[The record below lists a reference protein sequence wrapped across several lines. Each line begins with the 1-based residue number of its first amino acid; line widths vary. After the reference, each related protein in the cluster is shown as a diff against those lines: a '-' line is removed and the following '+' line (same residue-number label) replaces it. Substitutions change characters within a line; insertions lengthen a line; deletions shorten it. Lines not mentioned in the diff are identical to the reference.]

1 MEQSL
6 SERRQLLQTK
16 IFGHAEV
23 AGFNSYSRAVLSRLS
38 RCHTAAIGVHHY
50 RCSNEDCR
58 HIHHQYHSC
67 GNRHCP
73 CCGGMK
79 RMQWVEDRMGELL
92 PTTYFHLV
100 FTLPQELRSLCMGNR
115 KLLFGLLFKAAQ
127 HTILTLSKDEKYM
140 GGTPG
145 IVSILHTH
153 GQDLSFH
160 PHIHNI
166 VSGGGMLPSPVGER
180 PGVRWIKEKRAN
192 GRFLFPR
199 RAMEKIYKG
208 YFLEHLRKYI
218 ANKSL
223 VFTSKEALENILSV
237 VGQKKWNVYAK
248 APFGGPAQI
257 IEYLGRYTHKVA
269 ITAHRILQIDDS
281 HISFKYKDYADG
293 NKQKVMTLSHEEFLR
308 RFEQHILPKS
318 FMKIRHAGYLHS
330 KNKMERIA
338 SVCSQLKL
346 PAPMQR
352 VHTPVALRMLLQTG
366 TDIMLCPVCK
376 KGRMELIKT
385 FIYHNGCLVDAA
397 QLRNRGSPK
406 IKRKYASHEKSMYL
420 YS

>member
-73 CCGGMK
+73 SCGGMK

-166 VSGGGMLPSPVGER
+166 VSGGGMLPSPVGEG

-237 VGQKKWNVYAK
+237 VGGKKWNVYAK

-352 VHTPVALRMLLQTG
+352 VRTPVALRMLLQTG
-366 TDIMLCPVCK
+366 KDIMLCPVCK
-376 KGRMELIKT
+376 KGRMELVKT

-406 IKRKYASHEKSMYL
+406 IKRKYAIHEKSI
-420 YS
+420 

>member
-1 MEQSL
+1 MWWFMEQPL
-6 SERRQLLQTK
+6 NERRQLLQTK
-16 IFGHAEV
+16 IFAHPEV
-23 AGFNSYSRAVLSRLS
+23 SGFNSYSRAVLSKLS
-38 RCHTAAIGVHHY
+38 RCHTAGIGVHHY
-50 RCSNEDCR
+50 RCSNASCS
-58 HIHHQYHSC
+58 HLHYQYHSC

-73 CCGGMK
+73 GCGGMK
-79 RMQWVEDRMGELL
+79 RSQWVEDRMGELL

-115 KLLFGLLFKAAQ
+115 TLLFGLLFKAAQ
-127 HTILTLSKDEKYM
+127 HTTLTLSKDEKYI
-140 GGTPG
+140 GAKPG
-145 IVSILHTH
+145 IVSIMHTH

-166 VSGGGMLPSPVGER
+166 VSGGGMDGA
-180 PGVRWIKEKRAN
+180 GKWIKEKRSN

-208 YFLEHLRKYI
+208 YFLEQVRKYI

-223 VFTSKEALENILSV
+223 LFTNKEDLENILSIAAS
-237 VGQKKWNVYAK
+237 KKWNVYAK

-269 ITAHRILQIDDS
+269 ITAHRIVHIDDS
-281 HISFKYKDYADG
+281 HLSFKYKDYADG
-293 NKQKVMTLSHEEFLR
+293 NKQKVMMLPHAEFLR
-308 RFEQHILPKS
+308 RFEQHILPRS
-318 FMKIRHAGYLHS
+318 FVKIRHAGYLHA

-338 SVCSQLKL
+338 AVCRQLKL

-352 VHTPVALRMLLQTG
+352 VHTPLALRLLLQTG
-366 TDIMLCPVCK
+366 RDITLCPVCGQ
-376 KGRMELIKT
+376 GRMELIKT
-385 FIYHNGCLVDAA
+385 FIYHNGCLVNVE

-406 IKRKYASHEKSMYL
+406 TKRKYAAHKNVT
-420 YS
+420 

>member
-6 SERRQLLQTK
+6 NERRQLLQTK
-16 IFGHAEV
+16 IFAHASV
-23 AGFNSYSRAVLSRLS
+23 TNFNPYSRAVLSRLS

-50 RCSNEDCR
+50 RCSNDACR
-58 HIHHQYHSC
+58 AMHYQYHSC
-67 GNRHCP
+67 GPDSYREHCP
-73 CCGGMK
+73 NCGGTK
-79 RMQWVEDRMGELL
+79 RHQWVEDRMGELL

-100 FTLPQELRSLCMGNR
+100 FTLPQELRALCMGNR

-127 HTILTLSKDEKYM
+127 HTILTLSKDEKYI
-140 GGTPG
+140 GATPG
-145 IVSILHTH
+145 IVSILHTN

-166 VSGGGMLPSPVGER
+166 VSGGGISDAGK
-180 PGVRWIKEKRAN
+180 WIKEKRSN

-208 YFLEHLRKYI
+208 YFLDHLRKYI
-218 ANKSL
+218 TAGTLIFSN
-223 VFTSKEALENILSV
+223 KEALENILSV
-237 VGQKKWNVYAK
+237 AGQKKWNVYAK

-269 ITAHRILQIDDS
+269 ITAHRILHIDDS
-281 HISFKYKDYADG
+281 YISFKYKDYNDG
-293 NKQKVMTLSHEEFLR
+293 HKQKIMTLSHAEFLR

-318 FMKIRHAGYLHS
+318 FMKIRHGGYLHS
-330 KNKMERIA
+330 KNKMQRIA
-338 SVCSQLKL
+338 AACSQLKL

-352 VHTPVALRMLLQTG
+352 VHTPVTLRLLLQTG
-366 TDIMLCPVCK
+366 KDITLCPVCK

-385 FIYHNGCLVDAA
+385 LIFHNGSLVDAA

-406 IKRKYASHEKSMYL
+406 TKKKYATHEKTQ
-420 YS
+420 

>member
-1 MEQSL
+1 MEQL
-6 SERRQLLQTK
+6 LNERRQLLQTK
-16 IFGHAEV
+16 IFGHRSV
-23 AGFNSYSRAVLSRLS
+23 TGFNPYSQAVLSRLS
-38 RCHTAAIGVHHY
+38 RCHTSAIGVHHY
-50 RCSNEDCR
+50 RCSNDACSYM
-58 HIHHQYHSC
+58 HYQYHSC

-73 CCGGMK
+73 SCGGTK

-100 FTLPQELRSLCMGNR
+100 FTLPQELHSLCMGNR

-140 GGTPG
+140 GATPG
-145 IVSILHTH
+145 IVSILHTN

-166 VSGGGMLPSPVGER
+166 VSGGGMNRTGNPKAIG
-180 PGVRWIKEKRAN
+180 WIKEKRSN

-218 ANKSL
+218 AGKSL
-223 VFTSKEALENILSV
+223 LFTNKEALENILDI
-237 VGQKKWNVYAK
+237 VGGKKWNVYAK

-269 ITAHRILQIDDS
+269 ITAHRICLIDDS
-281 HISFKYKDYADG
+281 HISFKYKDYNDG
-293 NKQKVMTLSHEEFLR
+293 NKQKIMTLEHVEFLR
-308 RFEQHILPKS
+308 RFEQHILPQG

-338 SVCSQLKL
+338 AACNQLKL

-366 TDIMLCPVCK
+366 KDITLCPVCK
-376 KGRMELIKT
+376 KGRMQLVKT
-385 FIYHNGCLVDAA
+385 FIYHNGCLIDTA

-406 IKRKYASHEKSMYL
+406 TKKKYDVHQNST
-420 YS
+420 

>member
-1 MEQSL
+1 M
-6 SERRQLLQTK
+6 
-16 IFGHAEV
+16 
-23 AGFNSYSRAVLSRLS
+23 
-38 RCHTAAIGVHHY
+38 HY
-50 RCSNEDCR
+50 
-58 HIHHQYHSC
+58 QYHSC

-79 RMQWVEDRMGELL
+79 RDQWIEDRMCELL

-115 KLLFGLLFKAAQ
+115 KLMFGLLFKAAQ

-140 GGTPG
+140 GATPG
-145 IVSILHTH
+145 IVSILHTN
-153 GQDLSFH
+153 GQDLNFH

-166 VSGGGMLPSPVGER
+166 VSGGGINAAGK
-180 PGVRWIKEKRAN
+180 WTKEKRSN

-199 RAMEKIYKG
+199 RSMEKIYKG
-208 YFLEHLRKYI
+208 YFLDQLRKYI
-218 ANKSL
+218 AKGLLKYTDSA
-223 VFTSKEALENILSV
+223 ALESILHIA
-237 VGQKKWNVYAK
+237 GHKKWNVHAN

-269 ITAHRILQIDDS
+269 ITAHRIITISDS
-281 HISFKYKDYADG
+281 HISFKYKDYAD
-293 NKQKVMTLSHEEFLR
+293 NDKEKIMTLKHAEFLR

-318 FMKIRHAGYLHS
+318 FVKIRHSGYLHA

-352 VHTPVALRMLLQTG
+352 VRTPVTLRLLLQTG
-366 TDIMLCPVCK
+366 QDITLCPVCGQGK
-376 KGRMELIKT
+376 MLLVKT
-385 FIYHNGCLVDAA
+385 FIYHHGCLVDAA
-397 QLRNRGSPK
+397 KLRNRGSPK
-406 IKRKYASHEKSMYL
+406 IKSKKVTHEKAT
-420 YS
+420 

>member
-1 MEQSL
+1 MVEQL
-6 SERRQLLQTK
+6 LNERRQLLQTK
-16 IFGHAEV
+16 IFGHRSV
-23 AGFNSYSRAVLSRLS
+23 TGFNPYSQAVLSRLS

-50 RCSNEDCR
+50 RCGNDACR
-58 HIHHQYHSC
+58 HMHYQYHSC

-73 CCGGMK
+73 SCGGTK

-140 GGTPG
+140 GATPG
-145 IVSILHTH
+145 IVSILHTN

-160 PHIHNI
+160 PHVHNI
-166 VSGGGMLPSPVGER
+166 VSGGGMDRTGNPKAIG
-180 PGVRWIKEKRAN
+180 WIKEKRSN

-208 YFLEHLRKYI
+208 YFLQQLRKYI
-218 ANKSL
+218 AGKSL
-223 VFTSKEALENILSV
+223 VFTNKQALENILDI

-269 ITAHRILQIDDS
+269 ITAHRICWIDDS
-281 HISFKYKDYADG
+281 HISFKYKDYNDG
-293 NKQKVMTLSHEEFLR
+293 NKQKIMTLEHVEFLR
-308 RFEQHILPKS
+308 RFEQHILPQG

-330 KNKMERIA
+330 KNKMQRIA
-338 SVCSQLKL
+338 AACSQLKL

-352 VHTPVALRMLLQTG
+352 VHTPVALRLLLQTG
-366 TDIMLCPVCK
+366 KDITLCPVCK
-376 KGRMELIKT
+376 KGRMQLVKT

-406 IKRKYASHEKSMYL
+406 TKRKYTAHEKNI
-420 YS
+420 

>member
-1 MEQSL
+1 MAEQSL
-6 SERRQLLQTK
+6 NERRQLLQTK
-16 IFGHAEV
+16 IFGHCSV
-23 AGFNSYSRAVLSRLS
+23 TGFNPYSQAVLSRLS
-38 RCHTAAIGVHHY
+38 RCHTSAIGVHHY
-50 RCSNEDCR
+50 RCSNEACR
-58 HIHHQYHSC
+58 AMHYQYHSC

-73 CCGGMK
+73 SCGGTK

-127 HTILTLSKDEKYM
+127 HTILTLSKDEKYI

-145 IVSILHTH
+145 IVSILHTN

-160 PHIHNI
+160 PHVHNI
-166 VSGGGMLPSPVGER
+166 VSGGGMDGT
-180 PGVRWIKEKRAN
+180 GKWIKEKRNN

-208 YFLEHLRKYI
+208 YFLEHLRKHI
-218 ANKSL
+218 TNKSL
-223 VFTSKEALENILSV
+223 VFTNKEELENILSV
-237 VGQKKWNVYAK
+237 AGQKKWNVYAK

-269 ITAHRILQIDDS
+269 ITAHRILHIDDS
-281 HISFKYKDYADG
+281 HISFKYKDYADK
-293 NKQKVMTLSHEEFLR
+293 NKQKVMTLAHSEFLR

-330 KNKMERIA
+330 KDKMKRIA
-338 SVCSQLKL
+338 AVCSQLKL
-346 PAPMQR
+346 PAPMPR

-366 TDIMLCPVCK
+366 KDITLCPVCK
-376 KGRMELIKT
+376 KGRMKLIKT

-406 IKRKYASHEKSMYL
+406 TKRKYTTHEKSI
-420 YS
+420 

>member
-1 MEQSL
+1 
-6 SERRQLLQTK
+6 
-16 IFGHAEV
+16 
-23 AGFNSYSRAVLSRLS
+23 
-38 RCHTAAIGVHHY
+38 
-50 RCSNEDCR
+50 
-58 HIHHQYHSC
+58 
-67 GNRHCP
+67 
-73 CCGGMK
+73 
-79 RMQWVEDRMGELL
+79 MGELL
-92 PTTYFHLV
+92 PTTYFHIV

-127 HTILTLSKDEKYM
+127 HTILTLSKDEKYL
-140 GGTPG
+140 GATPG
-145 IVSILHTH
+145 IVSILHTN

-166 VSGGGMLPSPVGER
+166 VSGGGMLPSAVGEG
-180 PGVRWIKEKRAN
+180 PEVRWIKEKRAN

-208 YFLEHLRKYI
+208 YFLDHLRKYI
-218 ANKSL
+218 NNKSL

-269 ITAHRILQIDDS
+269 ITAHRILHIDDS

-293 NKQKVMTLSHEEFLR
+293 NKQKVMTLSHAEFLR

-318 FMKIRHAGYLHS
+318 FVKIRHAGYLHT

-338 SVCSQLKL
+338 AVCKQLKL
-346 PAPMQR
+346 PAPMQKIY
-352 VHTPVALRMLLQTG
+352 TPVALRLLLQTG
-366 TDIMLCPVCK
+366 KDITTCPVCG
-376 KGRMELIKT
+376 KGRIELIKT
-385 FIYHNGCLVDAA
+385 FIFHNGALVDIT

-406 IKRKYASHEKSMYL
+406 IKRKYAAHEKI
-420 YS
+420 